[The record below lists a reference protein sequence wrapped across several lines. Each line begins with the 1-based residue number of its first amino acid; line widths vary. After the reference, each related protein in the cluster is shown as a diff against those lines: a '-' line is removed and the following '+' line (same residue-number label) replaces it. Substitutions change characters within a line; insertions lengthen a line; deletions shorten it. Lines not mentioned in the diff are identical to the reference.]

1 MKQLTL
7 EQLSAQLQDYLQVA
21 QQEQIMITENG
32 RPMALILGLTNID
45 PEQWNLQIS
54 PEFWQLISD
63 RRQRAT
69 IPLDVVISQ
78 FDSLETD

>member
-7 EQLSAQLQDYLQVA
+7 EQL
-21 QQEQIMITENG
+21 
-32 RPMALILGLTNID
+32 ID

-54 PEFWQLISD
+54 PEFWQMIGD
-63 RRQRAT
+63 RRERAT

-78 FDSLETD
+78 FDRLETD